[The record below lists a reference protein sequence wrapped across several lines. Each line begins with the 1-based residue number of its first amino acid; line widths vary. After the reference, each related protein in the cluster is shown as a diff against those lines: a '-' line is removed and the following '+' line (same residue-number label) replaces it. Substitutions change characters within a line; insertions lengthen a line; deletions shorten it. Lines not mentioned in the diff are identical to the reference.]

1 MSQKMWLQSLF
12 DFSGVSRLM
21 PSTLDAGEED
31 TMGDGETGG
40 DDSMEEDKEDME
52 GDDGGEDSEGAQE
65 ETETE
70 DSREDFINE
79 SNL

>member
-1 MSQKMWLQSLF
+1 MTLVDSSESTHALT
-12 DFSGVSRLM
+12 
-21 PSTLDAGEED
+21 TLDAGEED
-31 TMGDGETGG
+31 TMEDAETGG
-40 DDSMEEDKEDME
+40 DDGMEEDMQ
-52 GDDGGEDSEGAQE
+52 GDDGGEDSMDSEGGQE